1 MRLNRY
7 IAPGELQVKIV
18 ENILINIWFLKLS
31 LWECDSQIIVKK
43 SSAECQVEF
52 EPGIFRF

>member
-7 IAPGELQVKIV
+7 KAPGEVQVKIV
-18 ENILINIWFLKLS
+18 ENILINIWFLKLCI
-31 LWECDSQIIVKK
+31 WEWDSQIIVKK

-52 EPGIFRF
+52 EPGTFRF